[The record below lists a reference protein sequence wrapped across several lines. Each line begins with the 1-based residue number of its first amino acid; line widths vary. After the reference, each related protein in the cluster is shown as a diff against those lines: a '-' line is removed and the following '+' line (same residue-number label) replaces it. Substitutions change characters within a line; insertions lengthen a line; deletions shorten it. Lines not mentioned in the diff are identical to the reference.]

1 MAHVFGGYA
10 NPNIPCSP
18 RVNNPQ
24 LWVPNPQHYVPPPP
38 LHMIRIQGLKVPP
51 QSPLTL
57 RGMPPS
63 MPSLA
68 HPKSMFCLL

>member
-1 MAHVFGGYA
+1 MAHGFGGYA
-10 NPNIPCSP
+10 DPNIPCSP
-18 RVNNPQ
+18 RVNNPP
-24 LWVPNPQHYVPPPP
+24 LWVPNPQQYVQPFP
-38 LHMIRIQGLKVPP
+38 LLKIRTQGLKFPP

-63 MPSLA
+63 MLSLA